1 MNRTTIVIALLL
13 GTLFGC
19 KTDELRPDR
28 RSREQARRDSALIT
42 GEPMDC
48 AGPDKIV
55 VEETDACGTVTS
67 EKDNPEPYV
76 CVVRGLIVL
85 CPRKLSEPCAFSE
98 VGPTMYTPS
107 EDERP

>member
-1 MNRTTIVIALLL
+1 VNRTIVIALLL

-19 KTDELRPDR
+19 KTDKLQPNR

-55 VEETDACGTVTS
+55 VEETDACGTVTH
-67 EKDNPEPYV
+67 EEDNPEPYV

-85 CPRKLSEPCAFSE
+85 CPRSLKEPCTFSE
-98 VGPTMYTPS
+98 IGPTMYATPE
-107 EDERP
+107 EDRP